1 MSAITIPELKL
12 FLNREILTPHETEL
26 AETLLTSVE
35 GVIEAYLEFPVFTEG
50 TESEISTA
58 KFVAIQLLV
67 RLFNQVSQ
75 ETTGVKSQSFNGLTV
90 EFDLVDYL
98 TPFLRTLLLRVSRVS
113 LVA

>member
-1 MSAITIPELKL
+1 
-12 FLNREILTPHETEL
+12 
-26 AETLLTSVE
+26 
-35 GVIEAYLEFPVFTEG
+35 
-50 TESEISTA
+50 
-58 KFVAIQLLV
+58 
-67 RLFNQVSQ
+67 LFNQVSQ